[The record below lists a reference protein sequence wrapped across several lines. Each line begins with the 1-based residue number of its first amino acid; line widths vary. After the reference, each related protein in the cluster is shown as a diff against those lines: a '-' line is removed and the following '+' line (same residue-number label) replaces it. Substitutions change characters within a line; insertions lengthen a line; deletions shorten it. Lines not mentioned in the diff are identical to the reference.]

1 VFLLITT
8 FLAAFG
14 IIFLAG
20 LAHIKITKHKMLR
33 RAKRILG
40 DHGAKET
47 GFKCSFRNNHGD
59 HGLAVKLRLVVFF
72 LKAKI
77 RLLLLKIVVQ
87 FFMTVP
93 NARLSDSARHQ
104 VSLKNT
110 ALVKQS
116 PI

>member
-1 VFLLITT
+1 MFLPTTT

-59 HGLAVKLRLVVFF
+59 HVLAVKLRLVVFSESKEQVITLENRGSIF
-72 LKAKI
+72 HDCSQRSFVRQRKASS
-77 RLLLLKIVVQ
+77 
-87 FFMTVP
+87 FFKKYCI
-93 NARLSDSARHQ
+93 N
-104 VSLKNT
+104 
-110 ALVKQS
+110 
-116 PI
+116 